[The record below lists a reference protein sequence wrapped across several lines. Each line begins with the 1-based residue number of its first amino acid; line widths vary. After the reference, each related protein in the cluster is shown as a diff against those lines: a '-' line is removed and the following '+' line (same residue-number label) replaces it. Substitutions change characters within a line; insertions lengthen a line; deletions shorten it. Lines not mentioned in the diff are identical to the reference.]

1 MPWKT
6 LMICARSNDCF
17 YEMEGNRMKK
27 FRLFALMCVCV
38 LALSAC
44 GSSNTNTSRLTVI
57 TTANSSQNLYAN
69 QFTEAPTETPV
80 SLTVDD
86 TDYDA
91 VDYDP
96 SSEEDAG
103 IGDDGVVEIPLTD
116 TDEVTPVPTIRSE
129 YAGATPVVIDPI
141 DKPTATPLP
150 ALSFEYTT
158 YDATKLH
165 LSFEGPAGWTVDDT
179 DSDTFIITNTS
190 SSADYQ
196 ASMTIHIASVTSDY
210 SSSQLTSEVKN
221 MLSNVKSSMDFSSF
235 SPSNTASRTLLDKA
249 GVYAN
254 YTGTLSDGTQVA
266 GRVQAT
272 CLNKVLYT
280 VHITYPR
287 GYRDTYVDKVYSKM
301 RSTIKITQ

>member
-1 MPWKT
+1 
-6 LMICARSNDCF
+6 
-17 YEMEGNRMKK
+17 MKK

-44 GSSNTNTSRLTVI
+44 GSSNTSNSPYSVI
-57 TTANSSQNLYAN
+57 TTANTSQNLYGN
-69 QFTEAPTETPV
+69 QATEAPTNTPV
-80 SLTVDD
+80 TLTVDD
-86 TDYDA
+86 TDETDYDA
-91 VDYDP
+91 GDYDP
-96 SSEEDAG
+96 SSEEDSG
-103 IGDDGVVEIPLTD
+103 VGEDGVVEIPLTD
-116 TDEVTPVPTIRSE
+116 TDEETPVPTIRSE

-165 LSFEGPAGWTVDDT
+165 LSFDGPVGWTVDDT
-179 DSDTFIITNTS
+179 SSDTFIITNTS
-190 SSADYQ
+190 SNADYQ

-254 YTGTLSDGTQVA
+254 YTGTLSDGTKVA
-266 GRVQAT
+266 GRVHAT

-287 GYRDTYVDKVYSKM
+287 GYRDTYVDNVYSKM